1 MSAQRYAPDETWPRH
16 QKPYWNEVLRDARA
30 AGWTL
35 NYIDAPHR
43 FGEVSCPGGEDGN
56 RHSFMVDKTAR
67 GGETI
72 SREARKLILSCRHG
86 PTTNGAKVRDRQAEC
101 ERLLSEAERL
111 VQAADAGLT
120 LAEGREALWGE
131 IERIERQLETA
142 AANLA
147 EILEEEGAVLLAAVD
162 AEQVP
167 DPESISATLDDAMT
181 AVTNSESVATAL
193 KVRKPQLAK
202 PYLDRARRARIRIQE
217 LRLRLAALQLER

>member
-1 MSAQRYAPDETWPRH
+1 MSVQRYAPDETWPRH
-16 QKPYWNEVLRDARA
+16 QKPYWNEVLSDARA

-43 FGEVSCPGGEDGN
+43 FGEVSCPGGDDGN
-56 RHSFMVDKTAR
+56 RHSFSVDKTAR

-72 SREARKLILSCRHG
+72 SREARKLIRSCRHG
-86 PTTNGAKVRDRQAEC
+86 LTTNGAKVRDRQAEC

-120 LAEGREALWGE
+120 SAEGREALWGE

-142 AANLA
+142 VANLA

-162 AEQVP
+162 AEEVP
-167 DPESISATLDDAMT
+167 DSESISAALDDAMT
-181 AVTNSESVATAL
+181 AVANSESVATAL
-193 KVRKPQLAK
+193 KVRKPRLAK
-202 PYLDRARRARIRIQE
+202 PYLDRARRARIGIQE
-217 LRLRLAALQLER
+217 LRLRLAALLLER